1 MNGSL
6 KNIWLKILINP
17 FVKGIFW
24 HATSLKEKNE
34 ILRFFPTAN
43 VAIVTD
49 GAIINN
55 RPISYLNRAK
65 MFEAFNLKDAKY
77 ISCLGRIH
85 PVKGYD
91 IIIKAFLLF

>member
-1 MNGSL
+1 MARYFS
-6 KNIWLKILINP
+6 
-17 FVKGIFW
+17 
-24 HATSLKEKNE
+24 ERKNE

-91 IIIKAFLLF
+91 IIIKAFPFYFKKIPNYEIIDSRQR